1 MSILLKNKNNE
12 AVMNHQEH
20 KILISKIHNAI
31 DFLADACDYARSK
44 DGAGFSGVDTS
55 LGHALAEKAEWSKRE
70 SIAAARLVVK
80 YQKQCGRSKVDIEI
94 PAVKDF
100 IEMASKEEGSGPRR
114 RLKKRDVV
122 RGEISLSLW
131 ARKAMFVIKTSYHE
145 ELKEE
150 IKALIGSEW
159 DEFDKIWVA
168 PPCEENALALRTI
181 AEKYGITLIGAD
193 SWGELPK
200 LRAVYIEND
209 RVVVKGVSARRLRE
223 KIGNP
228 GKECVINLSRF
239 FAARIQGDNF
249 SFPRTSWNVG
259 KLLLWL
265 ETVTD
270 PAIKWM
276 LEPMREALEP
286 HIESFR
292 QRELKYAHRSNA
304 LEASKEVY
312 KKLSAHLPE
321 DFAKRLMPHQWVGIQ
336 VLAENNQSILADE
349 QGLGK
354 TIEILGALEATQSFP
369 AVILCPATARLN
381 WRDETAS
388 WLPHRKV
395 SVLGGN
401 IAKSDKGSDLFS
413 ADLIIV
419 NYEGFKKVAGDL
431 NRRRPMALVADEAQ
445 YLKGH
450 DSGRTE
456 EVSQFLKDCKIQK
469 TIMATGTPILNRPSE
484 LMTLLTLLP
493 DMLDELGGFWHF
505 AGRYCG
511 AEWQTRSMGP
521 GFWNM
526 GGADNLDELAR
537 RLKESGRFVR
547 REKSAVLAE
556 LPEKQIE
563 ITEVELVNAEEYAHA
578 ETDFKEWLKAKIKK
592 KSKMNGDEETT
603 RVQMAAEYMGLE
615 GSVCLSGKAEKAEAL
630 RRMTALRQLCGR
642 GKIESATQTIQ
653 KIVKDEKLVVFA
665 YHVEVQEALLASL
678 NESGL
683 QPLAITG
690 EMKAAKR
697 RQAIADFQTNEDARV
712 IVCSQ
717 KAAQT
722 AITLTAAKRAIF
734 VELDWTP
741 ANLEQAEDRIHRIG
755 QSKQVVITYL
765 VGRDAL
771 DGRMSQILTEKRK
784 IIKSVF
790 SAEEKAVAAPYGY
803 KKDGT
808 PRLQEAGPGRRPL
821 PEAKR
826 KANREVAQANWQ
838 AKNPEYMKIYMREW
852 RKKRKEQIQIK

>member
-1 MSILLKNKNNE
+1 
-12 AVMNHQEH
+12 MNHQEH

-44 DGAGFSGVDTS
+44 DGAGFSGVDAS
-55 LGHALAEKAEWSKRE
+55 LGHALAEKADWSNRE

-80 YQKQCGRSKVDIEI
+80 YQKQCGRSKIDIEI
-94 PAVKDF
+94 PAVKGF
-100 IEMASKEEGSGPRR
+100 IEMASKDEGSGTRR

-131 ARKAMFVIKTSYHE
+131 ARKAMFVIKTSYHD
-145 ELKEE
+145 ELKED

-168 PPCEENALALRTI
+168 PPCEENALALKAI
-181 AEKYGITLIGAD
+181 AEKYGVTLIGAD

-200 LRAVYIEND
+200 FRAVYIEND
-209 RVVVKGVSARRLRE
+209 RVVVKGVSARRLKE

-228 GKECVINLSRF
+228 SKEGVVNLSRF
-239 FAARIQGDNF
+239 FAAKIQGENF
-249 SFPRTSWNVG
+249 SFPLTSWNVG
-259 KLLLWL
+259 KALLWM
-265 ETVTD
+265 ETITD

-276 LEPMREALEP
+276 MEPMREALGP
-286 HIESFR
+286 QIEGFR

-304 LEASKEVY
+304 LEASKDVHRE
-312 KKLSAHLPE
+312 LSAHLPQ
-321 DFAKRLMPHQWVGIQ
+321 DFAKRLMPHQWVGIH
-336 VLAENNQSILADE
+336 VLAANSQSILADQ

-354 TIEILGALEATQSFP
+354 TIEILGAIEATQSFP
-369 AVILCPATARLN
+369 AVIICPATARLN
-381 WRDETAS
+381 WRDEAAS

-395 SVLGGN
+395 AVLGGN
-401 IAKSDKGSDLFS
+401 IAKSDKGSGLID

-419 NYEGFKKVAGDL
+419 NYESFKKVAGDL
-431 NRRRPMALVADEAQ
+431 NRRRPVALVADEAQ

-450 DSGRTE
+450 DSDRTN

-493 DMLDELGGFWHF
+493 DLLDELGGFWHF
-505 AGRYCG
+505 AGRYCA

-556 LPEKQIE
+556 LPEKQTELIE
-563 ITEVELVNAEEYAHA
+563 VGLANVEEYTCA
-578 ETDFKEWLKAKIKK
+578 ETDFREWLKTKIKK
-592 KSKMNGDEETT
+592 KTKKNSDEDAT
-603 RVQMAAEYMGLE
+603 QIQIAAEYLGLE
-615 GSVCLSGKAEKAEAL
+615 GSVYLGDKDEKSEAL

-642 GKIESATQTIQ
+642 GKIEAATQAIL

-665 YHVEVQEALLASL
+665 YHVEVQDALLNAL
-678 NESGL
+678 NTVGL

-690 EMKAAKR
+690 DMKPAAR
-697 RQAIADFQTNEDARV
+697 RKAIAEFQANEGARV
-712 IVCSQ
+712 ILCSL

-722 AITLTAAKRAIF
+722 AITLTAAKRALF